1 MRQLHARIYPKT
13 DPMND
18 FRLDDFLPYLLNNAA
33 ESTSRAFSAHYRR
46 AYGLTRAQ
54 WRIMAHLGTFGA
66 LTASEICTRGF
77 LEKSKVSR
85 AVAGLEDAGLL
96 RRAPST
102 HDRRAELLS
111 LTERGAGV
119 HADLADHARAFSRG
133 LNDRLGPT
141 RAKMLAEILHELID
155 PADAD

>member
-1 MRQLHARIYPKT
+1 
-13 DPMND
+13 MND

-33 ESTSRAFSAHYRR
+33 ESTSRAFSGHYRKD
-46 AYGLTRAQ
+46 YGLTRAQ

-96 RRAPST
+96 RRAPSD
-102 HDRRAELLS
+102 HDRRAELLT
-111 LTERGAGV
+111 LTERGTQV
-119 HADLADHARAFSRG
+119 HADLAAHARDFSTTLTR
-133 LNDRLGPT
+133 RLGRD
-141 RAKMLAEILHELID
+141 RAETLAQILHELID
-155 PADAD
+155 TPPED

>member
-1 MRQLHARIYPKT
+1 
-13 DPMND
+13 MND

-33 ESTSRAFSAHYRR
+33 ESTSRAFSAHYRG

-96 RRAPST
+96 RRAPSS
-102 HDRRAELLS
+102 HDRRAELLT
-111 LTERGAGV
+111 LTERGTQV
-119 HADLADHARAFSRG
+119 HADLAEDARAFSRG
-133 LNDRLGPT
+133 LNDRLGPA
-141 RAKMLAEILHELID
+141 RAAMLAQLLRELID
-155 PADAD
+155 TPAPD

>member
-1 MRQLHARIYPKT
+1 
-13 DPMND
+13 MND

-33 ESTSRAFSAHYRR
+33 ESTSRAFSGHYRKD
-46 AYGLTRAQ
+46 YGLTRAQ

-96 RRAPST
+96 RRAPSD
-102 HDRRAELLS
+102 HDRRAELLT
-111 LTERGAGV
+111 LTERGTQV
-119 HADLADHARAFSRG
+119 HADLAAHARDFSTALTR
-133 LNDRLGPT
+133 RLGRD
-141 RAKMLAEILHELID
+141 RAETLAQILHELID
-155 PADAD
+155 TPPDD

>member
-1 MRQLHARIYPKT
+1 
-13 DPMND
+13 MND

-33 ESTSRAFSAHYRR
+33 ESTSRAFSEHYRR
-46 AYGLTRAQ
+46 GYGLTRAQ

-96 RRAPST
+96 RRQPST

-111 LTERGAGV
+111 LTDKGQQV
-119 HADLADHARAFSRG
+119 HADLAAHARSFSVT
-133 LNDRLGPT
+133 LTDRLGRD
-141 RAKMLAEILHELID
+141 RAEALADILRDLID
-155 PADAD
+155 PAPQD

>member
-1 MRQLHARIYPKT
+1 
-13 DPMND
+13 MNE

-33 ESTSRAFSAHYRR
+33 ESTSRAFSEHYRT

-85 AVAGLEDAGLL
+85 AVAGLEEAGLL
-96 RRAPST
+96 RRQPSD

-111 LTERGAGV
+111 LTDKGQQV
-119 HADLADHARAFSRG
+119 HADLAAHARSFSAS
-133 LNDRLGPT
+133 LTERLGRD
-141 RAKMLAEILHELID
+141 RAAQLADILRELID
-155 PADAD
+155 PFPED

>member
-1 MRQLHARIYPKT
+1 
-13 DPMND
+13 MND

-33 ESTSRAFSAHYRR
+33 ESTSRAFSEHYRT
-46 AYGLTRAQ
+46 AYGMTRAQ

-85 AVAGLEDAGLL
+85 AVAGLEEMGLL
-96 RRAPST
+96 RRMPST

-111 LTERGAGV
+111 LTDKGQQV
-119 HADLADHARAFSRG
+119 HADLAAHARDFSAA
-133 LNDRLGPT
+133 LNARLGRD
-141 RAKMLAEILHELID
+141 RAAQLSDILRDLID
-155 PADAD
+155 PAEGD